1 MSLTEFEKGMIVA
14 FREAGWTNTK
24 ISQRINRLPTTI
36 SGFYCEFKKT
46 GRIERKPGSGRKR
59 KTTERENTDI
69 LIAAKRQRKIT
80 TSEIKIQL
88 KLSISERTIRNR
100 LNENGFYS
108 YFTVK
113 KPFISEKNRKARL
126 KFARDHKDKPV
137 EFWRKVL
144 WSDESPFVLRF
155 QGKERVW
162 RLANERL
169 RSVLHAR
176 NSKTR

>member
-59 KTTERENTDI
+59 KTTERKDTDI

-80 TSEIKIQL
+80 APEIKIQL
-88 KLSISERTIRNR
+88 ELPISERTIRNR